1 MFISNIKFCLLI
13 GATKVTDTVEKMMKF
28 TIDGSLKHMFINTG
42 LYVLETVAVTDSLMA
57 TGKYKVHATSPLG
70 LDTSLELTTQL
81 SLDSNKLSGDINTD
95 GRLSAGPVTATTTY
109 LQTFSVEPLKG
120 EAMLDSTLRVN
131 SEALKLGNKIK
142 ASYANDEIM
151 AEWNANM
158 NTDFLK
164 HTTKMSMN
172 YKDVKLTIHSDSVT
186 KADERMLR
194 SQVEFSAL
202 EGQVSLRIE
211 NQADD
216 TVNRAYSLF
225 TGSLNPSGLE
235 INNDGSVN
243 IFSSLASHKATLTLN
258 INGLTTSCTTT
269 AQHSPMTF
277 ENVFHGGIDASGATM
292 SLSTKGAI
300 KENKA
305 QLTVEGKLASTEIYL
320 NGVVNGNVYDMNTRN
335 RLNFRLNE
343 DGLLFSSN
351 VVGSL
356 NKMRTENT
364 NSLSVT
370 LRSFNLQSK
379 SDNFLNTKN
388 SYMHDITV
396 AMEPYTASVIVK
408 NDLKIMDVNFVNDA
422 QFSVKPYTVELTG
435 TTMGV
440 YAEEQLKHTYE
451 IKFVDMVLSAKCK
464 TIGKLL
470 GAHMTHTTDMELAGL
485 NIQFNSL
492 ANFNSPNLR
501 LDSTMKTHMAPFT
514 LNIDA
519 NLNSDGAM
527 YLYGQQ
533 SGEVYS
539 KFLLKAEPMLFTH
552 SLEYR
557 ASTTHDLEG
566 RPTIKTIMNNK
577 FNSLLS
583 LQEQRVSV
591 KMMSKVNEHAFD
603 QEISAYNNVE
613 KMGVEMMGSVSTA
626 LFSDASQNYAI
637 SGFVKYDKRS
647 ESHLIQIPFLEEL
660 PELIENAKFTMMRLM
675 DYSMEALNDINT
687 KYEISVKI
695 QSKVSEL
702 KKVVDNFDFNLFVKE
717 IRKLIISVE
726 NYVVNLAAKFPADKV
741 INKLKSIKEAIM
753 AWIKKHDL
761 SYSGIYAKVEEI
773 LYKYEVEKMIEDIME
788 EVLKIMKHY
797 QVREHVQKL
806 FKELSKID
814 IQPFFKQALV
824 PLQEI
829 LSELS
834 FFDYQ
839 QLIDGMTNYFL
850 TVIQK
855 IRSLDYNS
863 FSAELK
869 AVVVEMSKIPAF
881 GKLYGEFR
889 INSPHYK
896 LITTAD
902 LENTT
907 TTSVTP
913 EFKVNLNS
921 RAESTQKTLDFTV
934 DASAHI
940 AAPRMRRLTI
950 SENIK
955 VVQSSFNLDH
965 KGSMNI
971 YGLSA
976 QASAETSANANT
988 EVYVADFGNKAFF
1001 AVENGISAKM
1011 ETNYKQKLNMPLL
1024 NIFSETTFNQ
1034 KAVFVIEDTTA
1045 TLTINNVANG
1055 KCTFEESID
1064 ETAHKSDMALVWDLH
1079 TAKLT
1084 FTGQTSKNNFKMNQN
1099 MVADICIFRHAI
1111 IEAKVEVESSMVKRS
1126 VAEVKLQAKAEDL
1139 KIDFIV
1145 THKTELTG
1153 QLDGTISNTL
1163 TASAAPTEL
1172 VFDTKNKGNVK
1183 IALPF
1188 SLSGKMDL
1196 QNDISCIVNSE
1207 VQQASWTGLARFNKY
1222 KYSHYFTM
1230 ENGES
1235 EISLI
1240 TRISGEAN
1248 LDVLKELITMPEMTL
1263 PFVGIKTP
1271 KVEDFSLWSDTGLS
1285 YILTTT
1291 EQTFDM
1297 NSKMKYLKNPE
1308 VITIDVNMEP
1318 LVNAINTNVK
1328 SLHKKVLIGKDRAA
1342 AVMAESYNSAK
1353 TEYEKYSIELPKTVT
1368 VPAYRVP
1375 VINVEMSTFTI
1386 PVPDLSLI
1394 TVPSLHIPSA
1404 LSKLTLPK
1412 ITLPKFTSIKI
1423 PVLGDLTYEFNIKTA
1438 MITLKTD
1445 ASLLNQDK
1453 LIAKLDASST
1463 SECELLNGKIEGSTS
1478 LDKFGGFK
1486 MVSFLAVK
1494 HSLLEGKHDST
1505 VVLNFEDVATSV
1517 SNLAKINLLQQSL
1530 EIHQEI
1536 TANPQKGLLVSMS
1549 TPSAGF
1555 IAVQMQTKRPAQLKT
1570 RLFGRYPVGE
1580 HT

>member
-1 MFISNIKFCLLI
+1 
-13 GATKVTDTVEKMMKF
+13 MKF

-42 LYVLETVAVTDSLMA
+42 LNVLETFAVTDSLML

-70 LDTSLELTTQL
+70 LDTSLEITTQL
-81 SLDSNKLSGDINTD
+81 SLDSSKLSGDINTE
-95 GRLSAGPVTATTTY
+95 GHLLAGPMTATTTY

-120 EAMLDSTLRVN
+120 EAMLDSNLRVN
-131 SEALKLGNKIK
+131 SEVLKLGNKIK
-142 ASYANDEIM
+142 ASYANDELM

-158 NTDFLK
+158 ITDFLK
-164 HTTKMSMN
+164 HTTKTSMI
-172 YKDVKLTIHSDSVT
+172 YKDVKLTIHTDSVT

-194 SQVEFSAL
+194 SQVEFSAF

-235 INNDGSVN
+235 INTDGSVN
-243 IFSSLASHKATLTLN
+243 LFSSLAAHKATLTLN
-258 INGLTTSCTTT
+258 VNGLTASCTTT
-269 AQHSPMTF
+269 AQHSPVTF
-277 ENVFHGGIDASGATM
+277 ENIFHGGVDASGATM
-292 SLSTKGAI
+292 SLSTKGAM
-300 KENKA
+300 KENTA
-305 QLTVEGKLASTEIYL
+305 QLTVEGKLASAEVYL
-320 NGVVNGNVYDMNTRN
+320 NSIMNGNLYDMNTRN
-335 RLNFRLNE
+335 RLNFKLNE
-343 DGLLFSSN
+343 EGLLFSSN
-351 VVGSL
+351 MVGSL
-356 NKMRTENT
+356 SKMRTENT

-370 LRSFNLQSK
+370 LRSFDLHSK
-379 SDNFLNTKN
+379 TDNFLNMEN

-396 AMEPYTASVIVK
+396 AMEQPYAASVIVK

-422 QFSVKPYTVELTG
+422 NFKVKPYTVELTG
-435 TTMGV
+435 TTKGV
-440 YAEEQLKHTYE
+440 LAEEELKHTYE
-451 IKFVDMVLSAKCK
+451 IKFVDMVLSAKSN
-464 TIGKLL
+464 TNGRLL
-470 GAHMTHTTDMELAGL
+470 GTRMTHTTDMELAGL
-485 NIQFNSL
+485 NIQFNNL
-492 ANFNSPNLR
+492 ANFNSPYLR
-501 LDSTMKTHMAPFT
+501 LDSKIHTHVAPFA

-519 NLNSDGAM
+519 NFNSDGAV

-557 ASTTHDLEG
+557 ASTSHHLEG
-566 RPTIKTIMNNK
+566 SSIIKTTMNNK

-583 LQEQRVSV
+583 LQEQTVSV
-591 KMMSKVNEHAFD
+591 KMTSKINEHAFD
-603 QEISAYNNVE
+603 QEISAYNGVE
-613 KMGVEMMGSVSTA
+613 KMGVEMMGAVSTA
-626 LFSDASQNYAI
+626 FFGDISENYAL

-647 ESHLIQIPFLEEL
+647 DSHFIQIPFLGEL
-660 PELIENAKFTMMRLM
+660 PELIEQAKFTMMRLM
-675 DYSMEALNDINT
+675 DYSMEALNDINS

-702 KKVVDNFDFNLFVKE
+702 KKAVENFDFNIFVKDL
-717 IRKLIISVE
+717 KKFLNSVE
-726 NYVVNLAAKFPADKV
+726 NYLVNLAAKFPTDKV
-741 INKLKSIKEAIM
+741 INMLKSIKEAIM
-753 AWIKKHDL
+753 ACIKKHDL
-761 SYSGIYAKVEEI
+761 SNRFSVIYAKVEET
-773 LYKYEVEKMIEDIME
+773 LSKYEVEKMIEAIME

-797 QVREHVQKL
+797 KVREHIQNFVND
-806 FKELSKID
+806 LSKIN

-829 LSELS
+829 LNELS
-834 FFDYQ
+834 SFDYQ
-839 QLIDGMTNYFL
+839 QLIDGMTDYFMR
-850 TVIQK
+850 VIQK
-855 IRSLDYNS
+855 IKSLDYNS

-869 AVVVEMSKIPAF
+869 EIVVEMSKIPAF
-881 GKLYGEFR
+881 GKLYGEFKMT
-889 INSPHYK
+889 SPHYN

-907 TTSVTP
+907 TASVTP

-921 RAESTQKTLDFTV
+921 RAQSTLKALDFTV
-934 DASAHI
+934 DASAHV

-950 SENIK
+950 SENVK

-965 KGSMNI
+965 KGTMNI

-976 QASAETSANANT
+976 QASAETSAKADT
-988 EVYVADFGNKAFF
+988 EVYTADFGNKAFF
-1001 AVENGISAKM
+1001 AIENGVSAKM
-1011 ETNYKQKLNMPLL
+1011 ETNYKQRLSMPPL
-1024 NIFSETTFNQ
+1024 NIFSESSMNQ
-1034 KAVFVIEDTTA
+1034 KAIFVIEDSTA
-1045 TLTINNVANG
+1045 RLTINNMANG
-1055 KCTFEESID
+1055 KCTFAESGA
-1064 ETAHKSDMALVWDLH
+1064 ETAHKSDMDVVLDLH

-1084 FTGQTSKNNFKMNQN
+1084 FTGETSRNDFKMNQN
-1099 MVADICIFRHAI
+1099 VVADICIFRHAI
-1111 IEAKVEVESSMVKRS
+1111 VEAKVEVESPVVKRS
-1126 VAEVKLQAKAEDL
+1126 VAEVKFQAKVEDL
-1139 KIDFIV
+1139 KIDFTA
-1145 THKTELTG
+1145 THNTELTG
-1153 QLDGTISNTL
+1153 QFDGTISNTL

-1207 VQQASWTGLARFNKY
+1207 VQQASWTGLARFNQY

-1230 ENGES
+1230 DNGER
-1235 EISLI
+1235 EISLF
-1240 TRISGEAN
+1240 TRINGEAN
-1248 LDVLKELITMPEMTL
+1248 LDVLKELITIPEMTL

-1271 KVEDFSLWSDTGLS
+1271 KVEDYSLWSDSGLS

-1291 EQTFDM
+1291 QQTFDM
-1297 NSKMKYLKNPE
+1297 NSKLKYLKNPE

-1318 LVNAINTNVK
+1318 FINAINANVR
-1328 SLHKKVLIGKDRAA
+1328 SLHKTVLVGKDRAA
-1342 AVMAESYNSAK
+1342 AVMAESYNRAK
-1353 TEYEKYSIELPKTVT
+1353 AEYEKYSIELPKTIT

-1375 VINVEMSTFTI
+1375 VMNVEVSTFTV

-1423 PVLGDLTYEFNIKTA
+1423 PVLGDLTYEFNMKTA
-1438 MITLKTD
+1438 MITLKSD

-1453 LIAKLDASST
+1453 LVGKLGASST
-1463 SECELLNGKIEGSTS
+1463 SEFQLLNGKIEGSTS

-1486 MVSFLAVK
+1486 MVSVLAVK
-1494 HSLLEGKHDST
+1494 HSLLNGKHDST
-1505 VVLNFEDVATSV
+1505 IVLNFEDVATSI
-1517 SNLAKINLLQQSL
+1517 SNSAKINLFQQSV

-1536 TANPQKGLLVSMS
+1536 TGNPETGLLVSIS

-1555 IAVQMQTKRPAQLKT
+1555 VAVQMLTKSPAQLKA

>member
-1 MFISNIKFCLLI
+1 
-13 GATKVTDTVEKMMKF
+13 MKF

-42 LYVLETVAVTDSLMA
+42 LNVLETVAVTDSLMS

-70 LDTSLELTTQL
+70 LDTSLEITTQL

-120 EAMLDSTLRVN
+120 EAVLDSTLRVN

-142 ASYANDEIM
+142 ASYANDQFM
-151 AEWNANM
+151 AEWNGNM

-194 SQVEFSAL
+194 SQVEFSAF

-235 INNDGSVN
+235 INTDGSVN

-258 INGLTTSCTTT
+258 MNGLTTSCTTT

-277 ENVFHGGIDASGATM
+277 ENVFHGGLDVSGATM
-292 SLSTKGAI
+292 SLSTKGAM

-305 QLTVEGKLASTEIYL
+305 QLTVEGKLASTEVYL
-320 NGVVNGNVYDMNTRN
+320 NSIVNGNFYDMNTRN

-343 DGLLFSSN
+343 EGLLFSSSI
-351 VVGSL
+351 VGSL

-370 LRSFNLQSK
+370 LRSFNLHSK
-379 SDNFLNTKN
+379 TDNFLNMKN

-396 AMEPYTASVIVK
+396 AMERYTASVIVK

-422 QFSVKPYTVELTG
+422 QFKVKPYTVELTG

-440 YAEEQLKHTYE
+440 FAKEQLKHIYE
-451 IKFVDMVLSAKCK
+451 IKFVDMVLTAKCN
-464 TIGKLL
+464 TNGKLL

-485 NIQFNSL
+485 NIQFNNL
-492 ANFNSPNLR
+492 ANFNSPYLR
-501 LDSTMKTHMAPFT
+501 LDSTIKTHMAPFT

-519 NLNSDGAM
+519 NFNSDGAV

-566 RPTIKTIMNNK
+566 RPTIKTNMNNK

-591 KMMSKVNEHAFD
+591 KMTSKVNEHAFD
-603 QEISAYNNVE
+603 QEISAYNNAE
-613 KMGVEMMGSVSTA
+613 KMGIEMMGAASTT
-626 LFSDASQNYAI
+626 LFSDASENYAI

-647 ESHLIQIPFLEEL
+647 DSHFIQIPFLEEL
-660 PELIENAKFTMMRLM
+660 PELIEHVKFTMMRLM

-695 QSKVSEL
+695 QSKMSEL
-702 KKVVDNFDFNLFVKE
+702 KKIVDNFDFNHLVKDL
-717 IRKLIISVE
+717 RKFINSVE

-741 INKLKSIKEAIM
+741 INVLKSIKEAIM

-761 SYSGIYAKVEEI
+761 SYNFSVISAKVEEI
-773 LYKYEVEKMIEDIME
+773 LSKYEVEKMIEAIIE

-797 QVREHVQKL
+797 RVREHIQKA
-806 FKELSKID
+806 FKDLSKIN
-814 IQPFFKQALV
+814 IQPFFKRALV

-829 LSELS
+829 LNELS
-834 FFDYQ
+834 SFDYQ
-839 QLIDGMTNYFL
+839 QLIDGMTNYFMR
-850 TVIQK
+850 VIQK
-855 IRSLDYNS
+855 IKSLDYNS

-869 AVVVEMSKIPAF
+869 DIVVEMSKVPAF

-896 LITTAD
+896 LISTAD

-907 TTSVTP
+907 TASGTP

-921 RAESTQKTLDFTV
+921 RAESTLKALDFTV
-934 DASAHI
+934 DASAHV

-965 KGSMNI
+965 NGMMNI

-976 QASAETSANANT
+976 QASAETSARANT

-1001 AVENGISAKM
+1001 AVENGVSAKV
-1011 ETNYKQKLNMPLL
+1011 ETNYKHNLNMPPL
-1024 NIFSETTFNQ
+1024 NLFSETSFNQ
-1034 KAVFVIEDTTA
+1034 KAVFVIEDSTA
-1045 TLTINNVANG
+1045 RLTINNAANG
-1055 KCTFEESID
+1055 KCAFEESVG
-1064 ETAHKSDMALVWDLH
+1064 ETAHKSDMDVVLDLH

-1084 FTGQTSKNNFKMNQN
+1084 FTGETSRNNFKMNQN
-1099 MVADICIFRHAI
+1099 VVADICIFRHAI
-1111 IEAKVEVESSMVKRS
+1111 IEAKVEVESPVVKRS
-1126 VAEVKLQAKAEDL
+1126 VAEVKLQAKVEDL
-1139 KIDFIV
+1139 KIDFTA
-1145 THKTELTG
+1145 THNTELSG
-1153 QLDGTISNTL
+1153 QFDGTISNTL

-1196 QNDISCIVNSE
+1196 QNDISCIVSSE
-1207 VQQASWTGLARFNKY
+1207 VQQARWTSLARFNQY

-1230 ENGES
+1230 DNGER
-1235 EISLI
+1235 EISLVTHI
-1240 TRISGEAN
+1240 NGEAN
-1248 LDVLKELITMPEMTL
+1248 LDVLKELITIPEMTL

-1271 KVEDFSLWSDTGLS
+1271 KVEDYSLWSDTGLS

-1291 EQTFDM
+1291 QQTFDM
-1297 NSKMKYLKNPE
+1297 NSKLKYLKNPE
-1308 VITIDVNMEP
+1308 VITIDINMEP
-1318 LVNAINTNVK
+1318 LVNAINANVK

-1342 AVMAESYNSAK
+1342 AAMAESYNRAK
-1353 TEYEKYSIELPKTVT
+1353 AEYEKYSIKLPKTIT

-1375 VINVEMSTFTI
+1375 VMNVEVSTFTI
-1386 PVPDLSLI
+1386 PVPDFSLI

-1423 PVLGDLTYEFNIKTA
+1423 PVLGDLTYEFNMKTA

-1453 LIAKLDASST
+1453 LIVKLDASST
-1463 SECELLNGKIEGSTS
+1463 SGCKLLSGKIEGSTS

-1486 MVSFLAVK
+1486 VVSLLAVK

-1505 VVLNFEDVATSV
+1505 IVLNFEDVATSV
-1517 SNLAKINLLQQSL
+1517 SNLAKINLFQQSV

-1536 TANPQKGLLVSMS
+1536 TGSPEKGLLLSMS

-1555 IAVQMQTKRPAQLKT
+1555 IAVQMQTKRPAQLKA